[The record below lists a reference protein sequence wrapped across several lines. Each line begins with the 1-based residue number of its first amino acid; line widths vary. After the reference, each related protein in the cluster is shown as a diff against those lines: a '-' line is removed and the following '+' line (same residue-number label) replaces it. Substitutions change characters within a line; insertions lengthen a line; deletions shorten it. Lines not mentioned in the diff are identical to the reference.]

1 MWLYISV
8 HLYIPFML
16 NLPDKIWPTTLLLLH
31 TSILHCLN
39 RAFRHHFSWIW
50 LCVYFVSG
58 TKLIG
63 KVAFADWLW
72 EFWGVRVWR
81 SSLGGQRPDPAS
93 IVLPTMFI
101 FVRAEQWEVCALSTK
116 NFSLSSY
123 HSTDWLVLPI
133 LLFWRIPHS
142 NWTHRFWL
150 YKCWGICM
158 TATCLLTCRLHNCQ
172 SSQFIIER
180 PRPPM
185 ARQLIQKTPVVRQ
198 PGSHSVFEFM
208 SVFSL
213 TCCQQN
219 HLNLAFNGPAGNAV
233 APMINVDL
241 TRMCNNHPTFPSD
254 RRQIGRYLV
263 LYSYFGG
270 FTILEKRRLSP

>member
-1 MWLYISV
+1 MGSLRFI
-8 HLYIPFML
+8 HQKFFAIKLPF
-16 NLPDKIWPTTLLLLH
+16 
-31 TSILHCLN
+31 N
-39 RAFRHHFSWIW
+39 R
-50 LCVYFVSG
+50 LTC
-58 TKLIG
+58 
-63 KVAFADWLW
+63 
-72 EFWGVRVWR
+72 
-81 SSLGGQRPDPAS
+81 P
-93 IVLPTMFI
+93 
-101 FVRAEQWEVCALSTK
+101 
-116 NFSLSSY
+116 
-123 HSTDWLVLPI
+123 PI

-172 SSQFIIER
+172 SFQFIIER

-213 TCCQQN
+213 TCSQQN
-219 HLNLAFNGPAGNAV
+219 HFNLAFNGPAGNAV

-241 TRMCNNHPTFPSD
+241 TRMCNNHPTFSLLLIDDKLAGISCCTLISVVSRFWRNDDCLPNCILD
-254 RRQIGRYLV
+254 NRPLLV
-263 LYSYFGG
+263 GWSH
-270 FTILEKRRLSP
+270 